1 MWEMSRG
8 YCGARLVL
16 VFVFFLNMAIDNV
29 ANSVI
34 ARNIGVA
41 YSGIICDV

>member
-8 YCGARLVL
+8 YCEARL
-16 VFVFFLNMAIDNV
+16 VFVFFLNMAIDSV
-29 ANSVI
+29 ANNAI
-34 ARNIGVA
+34 AKNIGVA